1 MSRYKDFDDDY
12 EYEEEYEE
20 TPYRRS
26 SRYVEEEDPPYIHK
40 SRYVS
45 DDEPIYAYTKR
56 RNYEYYE
63 EEYEEEDPYIRRPK
77 RPANKKKRKRRK
89 LIAVMFVVEFLLAI
103 VLLGVW
109 YLTSK
114 LEKIEHDPIDRD
126 AIMINNID
134 DNTKEI
140 LSGYKNILL
149 LGSDARN
156 SNVEE
161 LGKTEENHTD
171 AMLILSINVNTKEA
185 RLVSVYR
192 DMIMRIPIDENNNKV
207 CYNKATEAMYYYGAE
222 STINM
227 LNTNLDLDITDYV
240 LVNWEAV
247 IQLVDAV
254 GGIDGVVIDEEER
267 YWINQYMADT
277 AKNTGRDMDYPLV
290 EETGSVHL
298 NGLQATAYCRI
309 RATQGWDYR
318 RTERQRTVITKIF
331 EKVKKFSPSQINKV
345 LDAVCS
351 NILTSISNSDLIS
364 LAMDAPK
371 YQLTKTGGFPFETI
385 DGIANIT
392 GLQLV
397 DPVLANNLSYNVS
410 QLHKYLF
417 DVNDYSPSYTV
428 QEISREMAD
437 FKYTTYD
444 DDEKEEIYNK
454 KPNEDHSNGEE

>member
-26 SRYVEEEDPPYIHK
+26 SRYVEEEEPPYIHK

-103 VLLGVW
+103 VLLAVW

-171 AMLILSINVNTKEA
+171 AMLILSINVHTNEA

-207 CYNKATEAMYYYGAE
+207 CYNKATEAMY
-222 STINM
+222 
-227 LNTNLDLDITDYV
+227 
-240 LVNWEAV
+240 
-247 IQLVDAV
+247 
-254 GGIDGVVIDEEER
+254 
-267 YWINQYMADT
+267 
-277 AKNTGRDMDYPLV
+277 
-290 EETGSVHL
+290 
-298 NGLQATAYCRI
+298 
-309 RATQGWDYR
+309 
-318 RTERQRTVITKIF
+318 
-331 EKVKKFSPSQINKV
+331 
-345 LDAVCS
+345 
-351 NILTSISNSDLIS
+351 
-364 LAMDAPK
+364 
-371 YQLTKTGGFPFETI
+371 
-385 DGIANIT
+385 
-392 GLQLV
+392 
-397 DPVLANNLSYNVS
+397 
-410 QLHKYLF
+410 
-417 DVNDYSPSYTV
+417 
-428 QEISREMAD
+428 
-437 FKYTTYD
+437 
-444 DDEKEEIYNK
+444 
-454 KPNEDHSNGEE
+454 